1 MLRHAFGSA
10 VWVNAKCRAT
20 QISIERSD
28 TTAILLHIGDTPL
41 LLVSCYEPR
50 DEDTK
55 TESKE
60 SLRARIQNIRE
71 VRGRAEEEAQKPLEL
86 LIYADWN
93 KNHTL

>member
-1 MLRHAFGSA
+1 
-10 VWVNAKCRAT
+10 
-20 QISIERSD
+20 
-28 TTAILLHIGDTPL
+28 
-41 LLVSCYEPR
+41 VSCYEPR

-55 TESKE
+55 TESEE

-93 KNHTL
+93 KSHTL